1 MVWYYRSSKQDKNQA
16 SVCHD
21 SRKRKRNEEESN
33 DDAEEESNDDA
44 ETKKHKA
51 GDIRNFFSGS
61 SAQSSTKRKN
71 VSKNKNSRTKP
82 QKNPGKVDFYFLP
95 KVDGELKS
103 PSIQKRYVST
113 VVYTALLI

>member
-21 SRKRKRNEEESN
+21 SCKRKRNEEESN

-51 GDIRNFFSGS
+51 GDI
-61 SAQSSTKRKN
+61 
-71 VSKNKNSRTKP
+71 
-82 QKNPGKVDFYFLP
+82 
-95 KVDGELKS
+95 
-103 PSIQKRYVST
+103 
-113 VVYTALLI
+113 